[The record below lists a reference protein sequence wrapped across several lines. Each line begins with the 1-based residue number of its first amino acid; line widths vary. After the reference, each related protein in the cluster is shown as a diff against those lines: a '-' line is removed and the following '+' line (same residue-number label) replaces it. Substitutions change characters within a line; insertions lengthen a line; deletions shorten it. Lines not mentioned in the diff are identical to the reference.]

1 MLTNKLPQLWIVW
14 TVIVLFFVNLLN
26 YMDRYTIAGILPE
39 IQDPTT
45 SGFPYKVDYMEG
57 GLLQTSFI
65 ITFMVLSPLF
75 GYLGD
80 RFKRKYIM
88 AVGIFIW
95 GLFVLAGS
103 FSVNYPM
110 LLATRSLV
118 GVGEAS
124 YGTIAPTIIADLF
137 PADKRLRVLS
147 LFYMAIPIGRYGMQ
161 CVCVVDYFT
170 MCICAP
176 LQCYGVWGGVFL
188 ISSNS

>member
-1 MLTNKLPQLWIVW
+1 
-14 TVIVLFFVNLLN
+14 
-26 YMDRYTIAGILPE
+26 
-39 IQDPTT
+39 
-45 SGFPYKVDYMEG
+45 
-57 GLLQTSFI
+57 
-65 ITFMVLSPLF
+65 
-75 GYLGD
+75 
-80 RFKRKYIM
+80 
-88 AVGIFIW
+88 
-95 GLFVLAGS
+95 
-103 FSVNYPM
+103 M